1 MIMRR
6 NEQFMQGMFQG
17 TGKARMSS
25 RDPNTVKQAVVA
37 VTDTLYS
44 LRDREGTVVF
54 PRPLHSRDQ
63 HALRVHG
70 SGIGNRIGFMV
81 SIPLEEGVVGTLIE
95 IKAKRR

>member
-1 MIMRR
+1 MTMKR
-6 NEQFMQGMFQG
+6 NEQFMQGMFQDSG
-17 TGKARMSS
+17 EVNMPAR
-25 RDPNTVKQAVVA
+25 DLNAVKQVVVA
-37 VTDTLYS
+37 VTDSLYS

-81 SIPLEEGVVGTLIE
+81 SIPLGEGVGTLIE
-95 IKAKRR
+95 IRARRK